1 MTALAVWAM
10 VEATSGDLSIASI
23 ALSTFRN
30 RLFPG
35 LLVIASRLFYRGDC
49 HSSPAGVPVPQTKK
63 RKSSGGGPFCALGLL
78 SRTSRSR
85 FVPSTL
91 FERWSSFRVSLF
103 GGHLSIRP
111 SFREADREAC
121 ESTSRQRVD

>member
-35 LLVIASRLFYRGDC
+35 LLVIASRRFYRASLLFPHASYSEEKTQC
-49 HSSPAGVPVPQTKK
+49 EWRRPFLLFPFRFTNFVLSPRSLDHVCPAV
-63 RKSSGGGPFCALGLL
+63 FL
-78 SRTSRSR
+78 SR
-85 FVPSTL
+85 
-91 FERWSSFRVSLF
+91 
-103 GGHLSIRP
+103 SILRP
-111 SFREADREAC
+111 PPEH
-121 ESTSRQRVD
+121 